1 VIGSSRNGAPIARLS
16 GREERGPSDQPPR
29 APKRAASRTEKK
41 TSTPGFE
48 HPLRLGVV
56 LVWPVECRLHS
67 DLPSHQ
73 GSRAALRPAV
83 QVGECACEPVHIVEI
98 RLANQGQFLLGK
110 EATIIAVEFSG
121 PDEHSIR
128 IISANREH

>member
-1 VIGSSRNGAPIARLS
+1 MQDYEFEVTIVAMVRVRAESEDRAREVVASSALGS
-16 GREERGPSDQPPR
+16 PSAD
-29 APKRAASRTEKK
+29 
-41 TSTPGFE
+41 
-48 HPLRLGVV
+48 
-56 LVWPVECRLHS
+56 
-67 DLPSHQ
+67 
-73 GSRAALRPAV
+73 
-83 QVGECACEPVHIVEI
+83 EI